1 MTTQC
6 YVGGLPLSNG
16 GALQVTGEPGTYPA
30 SAVNV
35 GGVAVESAA
44 GQVYVVPAGSPVGVQ
59 RPTSFWRGVGLTNKG
74 ALYITSDT
82 ATGVFSNNGGFR
94 IRSDGA
100 LLVSVGGTVSTFVEG
115 IGVTTTGAV
124 VIEGDTPTFGVDF
137 NDLGAGIVNTTAS
150 VGGVAATFTR
160 ATSAWTVLSDGTIGL
175 VASGSARSYYSPSG
189 AFQGY
194 LAEGARTNLCQRGED
209 FSTVWTDVGTP
220 TLSAG
225 TTTNGALSLSTVGDD
240 SAAALEGKIQT
251 ITFTGDAVKAI
262 SLYVKKGTST
272 SSVIRVR
279 DTSAPADRLLA
290 AITWSGTTPVVTMTT
305 GTDLTGT
312 PEQHGSS
319 GIYRLS
325 FATSSVTAANT
336 NSLQIYP
343 ATDAALSVGNVG
355 TIECGGV
362 QAEDAT
368 FQSSLIRTPG
378 SATVTRNADVLTYP
392 FTTNTGTM
400 FVQAGTYSGIA
411 SAANRAFFSL
421 NDGTA
426 NEQVRQG
433 VIATATAYEAITVV
447 DGGVTQAQ
455 LQAGTLDAGLHK
467 IAARFNTNDFIGAV
481 DGTLTSADTS
491 GSLPSPTTFAI
502 GLTVSGTAPNF
513 GFHRRVA
520 FYTTLFTNAQLQAIT
535 S

>member
-1 MTTQC
+1 MATNC

-44 GQVYVVPAGSPVGVQ
+44 GQVYVVPAGSPAGVQ

-74 ALYITSDT
+74 ALYITNDT
-82 ATGVFSNNGGFR
+82 STGVFSNVGGLR

-100 LLVSVGGTVSTFVEG
+100 LLVSVGGTVSTFVAG

-124 VIEGDTPTFGVDF
+124 VIEGDTPTFGIEF
-137 NDLGAGIVNTTAS
+137 NDLGAGLVNTTPS
-150 VGGVAATFTR
+150 VGGASVAFTR

-175 VASGSARSYYSPSG
+175 VASGGARSYYTPSG
-189 AFQGY
+189 MFMGY
-194 LAEGARTNLCQRGED
+194 LSEGARTNLCQRGED
-209 FSTVWTDVGTP
+209 FTAVWTDVGTP
-220 TLSAG
+220 TLTAG

-272 SSVIRVR
+272 SSVVRVR

-319 GIYRLS
+319 GIYRLM

-355 TIECGGV
+355 TIEVGGV
-362 QAEDAT
+362 QAEDAAFPST
-368 FQSSLIRTPG
+368 LIRTPG
-378 SATVTRNADVLTYP
+378 SATVTRNADVWANAVITGMETVGTVMAEAQTYSP
-392 FTTNTGTM
+392 DSVAANNILVAFAAGAVGSPLFISGPVTMDRIAMNDGATTVTK
-400 FVQAGTYSGIA
+400 SGIA
-411 SAANRAFFSL
+411 AL
-421 NDGTA
+421 NTGM
-426 NEQVRQG
+426 
-433 VIATATAYEAITVV
+433 
-447 DGGVTQAQ
+447 
-455 LQAGTLDAGLHK
+455 
-467 IAARFNTNDFIGAV
+467 
-481 DGTLTSADTS
+481 
-491 GSLPSPTTFAI
+491 
-502 GLTVSGTAPNF
+502 
-513 GFHRRVA
+513 RRVA
-520 FYTTLFTNAQLQAIT
+520 AAWESDMAITGSGATVATGVFDGAMANTTFGVGVGWFGYIRRVTFFPTRLTNAKLQALT
-535 S
+535 L